1 MNKYYKYQNTIK
13 TDKSENIADL
23 LNHYWKT
30 ISFGV
35 IFLGYAT
42 FSIYMNINSFSYVNP
57 DIKHIVGIGLLL
69 LFPIATIIF
78 ISKKQINITLFETL
92 IVASLIVFI
101 FNMPNVLGD
110 PLLALLLFMTLGTTV
125 ANGFIDNSNNRIS
138 ENIFFDYLKT
148 LFLLLLILY
157 FGDKTTFYLL
167 GFIFIAISFVTNF
180 LYNHPDKKIF
190 NRVASILFI
199 FFSPLFVAHFINNHG
214 FKMIS
219 FVKKDISIKIDNR
232 EINSTLIYQTDSEL
246 YLHDIN
252 KSFVIK
258 KGDINGYIIFKEYKY
273 QSKPLLD
280 INETKSFI
288 KNIF

>member
-1 MNKYYKYQNTIK
+1 
-13 TDKSENIADL
+13 
-23 LNHYWKT
+23 
-30 ISFGV
+30 
-35 IFLGYAT
+35 
-42 FSIYMNINSFSYVNP
+42 
-57 DIKHIVGIGLLL
+57 
-69 LFPIATIIF
+69 
-78 ISKKQINITLFETL
+78 
-92 IVASLIVFI
+92 
-101 FNMPNVLGD
+101 
-110 PLLALLLFMTLGTTV
+110 
-125 ANGFIDNSNNRIS
+125 
-138 ENIFFDYLKT
+138 
-148 LFLLLLILY
+148 LLLLILY

>member
-1 MNKYYKYQNTIK
+1 LNKYYKYQNTIK

-57 DIKHIVGIGLLL
+57 DINHIVGIGLLL

-92 IVASLIVFI
+92 IIASLIVFI

-110 PLLALLLFMTLGTTV
+110 PLLALLLFMTLGTAV

-138 ENIFFDYLKT
+138 ENIF
-148 LFLLLLILY
+148 LI
-157 FGDKTTFYLL
+157 
-167 GFIFIAISFVTNF
+167 I
-180 LYNHPDKKIF
+180 
-190 NRVASILFI
+190 
-199 FFSPLFVAHFINNHG
+199 
-214 FKMIS
+214 
-219 FVKKDISIKIDNR
+219 
-232 EINSTLIYQTDSEL
+232 
-246 YLHDIN
+246 
-252 KSFVIK
+252 
-258 KGDINGYIIFKEYKY
+258 
-273 QSKPLLD
+273 
-280 INETKSFI
+280 
-288 KNIF
+288 